1 MSEWILPHVPPKA
14 FEAQRPVHRNLKP
27 EFKVVDPLID
37 ACFPVVRC
45 LTGFLHLTTWLV
57 RRILRSFPQHEPT

>member
-45 LTGFLHLTTWLV
+45 LTGFLSHGLP
-57 RRILRSFPQHEPT
+57 SFDNLAGEAYFA